1 MLVRCSDATTRTRA
15 FAMQFFLQNLGLGI
29 GGLVGGLIV
38 DTSRASSFTML
49 FLIEAVMFLVL
60 GAIAATVR
68 MPRPTAVPKDA
79 AADGSAARGGL
90 RVLLSHRAMVQLCVL
105 GFVVFFACYG
115 QFESGLAAYG
125 TEAAGIQPSTL
136 GIALAAN
143 TAVIVVA
150 QFVVLRLVE
159 RRKRSRV
166 IASVGLIW
174 AFAWI
179 VAGYAGLGHGSQT
192 MATAAMIS
200 TYALFGLGESM
211 LSPTVAPLVAD
222 LAPESMV
229 GQYNSAFALCKQ
241 LALAVGPAVGGPM
254 GASLHG
260 PYIVTFVLFSLGITV
275 LALRLGRHLTPVQD
289 QPSLAAV
296 PSRVVAVSLP
306 ENASA
311 AWAGRPSPPC
321 TDRTVPRAPVRYCGR
336 ANSHQTALPPPG
348 VRRLPQDV
356 AIDATMEMPRPASSP
371 GSARRRR
378 GRWSSPSVTSM
389 ISLRSVRRSARRIGG
404 VPCCRELATSSPAAR
419 TPSSHSSIGKRQDV
433 STPVAKAR
441 ARGAA
446 SMPPSRSS
454 EALWNS
460 SAVAPVRAGC
470 WTTSTATSSSCS
482 AVMLRERIRRSQ
494 TTCGAP
500 FAPDSARSSEATPSS
515 MSSLRR
521 STRPSV

>member
-1 MLVRCSDATTRTRA
+1 MTREMGAALRRIQLGSALSAFGLGFTVPYLYVYVAQVRDLGAGTAGIVLAVFAMAALAVLPFTGRAIDRRGPLPVLIAASAVASLGAVALGASSQVGAAVLSAAVLGAGTAVMQPALATMLVRCTGTTTRTRA

-29 GGLVGGLIV
+29 GGLVGGQIV
-38 DTSRASSFTML
+38 DTSSPASFTLL

-60 GAIAATVR
+60 GVIAATVR
-68 MPRPTAVPKDA
+68 MPNAPVGAPKTVPGA
-79 AADGSAARGGL
+79 PAPRGGL
-90 RVLLSHRAMVQLCVL
+90 RALVSHRAMVQLCVL
-105 GFVVFFACYG
+105 GFVLFFACYG

-125 TEAAGIQPSTL
+125 TEAAGIDPSTL

-159 RRKRSRV
+159 RRRRTRV
-166 IASVGLIW
+166 IAAVGLIW

-275 LALRLGRHLTPVQD
+275 LALRLGRRLTPVQD
-289 QPSLAAV
+289 QPALAHV
-296 PSRVVAVSLP
+296 PSRVVAVSVP
-306 ENASA
+306 ESA
-311 AWAGRPSPPC
+311 PE
-321 TDRTVPRAPVRYCGR
+321 PV
-336 ANSHQTALPPPG
+336 A
-348 VRRLPQDV
+348 
-356 AIDATMEMPRPASSP
+356 
-371 GSARRRR
+371 
-378 GRWSSPSVTSM
+378 
-389 ISLRSVRRSARRIGG
+389 
-404 VPCCRELATSSPAAR
+404 AAR
-419 TPSSHSSIGKRQDV
+419 
-433 STPVAKAR
+433 
-441 ARGAA
+441 
-446 SMPPSRSS
+446 
-454 EALWNS
+454 
-460 SAVAPVRAGC
+460 
-470 WTTSTATSSSCS
+470 
-482 AVMLRERIRRSQ
+482 
-494 TTCGAP
+494 
-500 FAPDSARSSEATPSS
+500 
-515 MSSLRR
+515 
-521 STRPSV
+521 